1 MAGRIGENA
10 TRPLVATRR
19 RGREGKGPVHPRL
32 QLILV
37 TTACLVG
44 ACGDSG
50 SASEP
55 APPSTTIGAVTT
67 SGTPSAPSSTMP
79 LSLGGYNVTPI
90 RSDGQRVTFRITLPD
105 EAVGEA
111 SFAPIDTTISYVE
124 PSIELL
130 RPGGQPAGGGGIFT
144 AAESDPFFVSYCANS
159 LGGNCTPKS
168 SESLAD
174 GNRLE
179 AFTRTDGVVVT
190 RVVFGPW
197 AMFVQGREIADAFI
211 FRGGPDGFPVVHPRA
226 AGFATTNP
234 YLRVYTNHGPP
245 YLFRSNPSGAC
256 TEMPR
261 TPQQCDRGLSVESVS
276 TEGAP
281 IVRRIG

>member
-10 TRPLVATRR
+10 TRPLVVTRR
-19 RGREGKGPVHPRL
+19 RGREGKGPVHRAIATDPCDRSVPRS
-32 QLILV
+32 
-37 TTACLVG
+37 G

-50 SASEP
+50 SAPES
-55 APPSTTIGAVTT
+55 APPSTTIGADTT

-105 EAVGEA
+105 EAVGEV
-111 SFAPIDTTISYVE
+111 SFAPVNTTISYVE

-159 LGGNCTPKS
+159 LGGNSAPKS
-168 SESLAD
+168 SEALAD

-179 AFTRTDGVVVT
+179 AFHAQRRCRRDSRGVRALGNVRTRSRDCGC
-190 RVVFGPW
+190 
-197 AMFVQGREIADAFI
+197 I
-211 FRGGPDGFPVVHPRA
+211 H
-226 AGFATTNP
+226 
-234 YLRVYTNHGPP
+234 
-245 YLFRSNPSGAC
+245 
-256 TEMPR
+256 
-261 TPQQCDRGLSVESVS
+261 LSRW
-276 TEGAP
+276 P
-281 IVRRIG
+281 